1 MLVFPTS
8 ALGKTVYF
16 RYDAE
21 GGYIQ
26 KSGST
31 GWTEVQSKVSL
42 SQNVAKN
49 GNWSL
54 RHEVNAT
61 GSNQTGKVTKHFGY
75 LPGGGIVSGYY
86 SAWYYIDQGYDDNN
100 WKNTMQWKTENAAPT
115 TIAGGFKATVAPLV
129 INGVRQLIVS
139 VVACGLP
146 MGSFPQYQKN
156 KACEFI
162 QINNPKP
169 VPRNKWYHLE
179 VFYKAA
185 APSVLGNQDIK
196 QPGEIIV
203 WQDGVEVFN
212 ISHPNFD
219 TLRSDR
225 KSGTLSDNKYMYWG
239 IGNYI
244 CTCSQPPLNVLYTD
258 DAMVRCHGDGLPCPF
273 GIIWRS
279 H

>member
-1 MLVFPTS
+1 MPPEATKQVRSPS
-8 ALGKTVYF
+8 ILGIYQ
-16 RYDAE
+16 E
-21 GGYIQ
+21 EE
-26 KSGST
+26 SSP
-31 GWTEVQSKVSL
+31 
-42 SQNVAKN
+42 
-49 GNWSL
+49 
-54 RHEVNAT
+54 AT
-61 GSNQTGKVTKHFGY
+61 IVHGITLTK
-75 LPGGGIVSGYY
+75 
-86 SAWYYIDQGYDDNN
+86 DM
-100 WKNTMQWKTENAAPT
+100 TTKTENAAPT

-258 DAMVRCHGDGLPCPF
+258 DAMVTDYPVHLELFGGPIDSVPPSAPTGLTIFP
-273 GIIWRS
+273 
-279 H
+279 